1 MPKLGYLLP
10 TRERVMENHPET
22 GPLLALAERAEA
34 LGFDSIWV
42 GDSVTAR
49 PRHDPLTLLAA
60 VAARTR
66 KAELGTAVL
75 LPALRNPVLL
85 AHQVLTVNRI
95 AEARLILGIGIASDM
110 PAIRLEFE

>member
-10 TRERVMENHPET
+10 TRERVMEKHYET
-22 GPLLALAERAEA
+22 GSLLALAERAES

-66 KAELGTAVL
+66 KAFAV
-75 LPALRNPVLL
+75 R
-85 AHQVLTVNRI
+85 
-95 AEARLILGIGIASDM
+95 
-110 PAIRLEFE
+110 

>member
-60 VAARTR
+60 VAAPTP

-75 LPALRNPVLL
+75 SPGAIPSCSHTRWRPS
-85 AHQVLTVNRI
+85 
-95 AEARLILGIGIASDM
+95 IASSR
-110 PAIRLEFE
+110 AV